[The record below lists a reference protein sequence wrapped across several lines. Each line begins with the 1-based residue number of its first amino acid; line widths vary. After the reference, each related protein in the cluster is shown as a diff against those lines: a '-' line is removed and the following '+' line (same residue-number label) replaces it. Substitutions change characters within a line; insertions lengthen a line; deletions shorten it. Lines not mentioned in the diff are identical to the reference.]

1 MFGDIPLC
9 GDEPYDDELEDAGAE
24 RPEKKKKK
32 KKRKAAEVDF
42 EAISSAG
49 WSETASLAESELGK
63 KLESERLTRLEEEAA
78 RKAAKP
84 EPVVSALAAAEPS
97 TGDPKFDSVLFS
109 RRVMDEAREEK
120 DRRQFDAFEAAK
132 KKPEEKKPRETYD
145 EKWIRKQKMGQQDCS
160 SSAHPAWL
168 KKADHWSYD

>member
-24 RPEKKKKK
+24 RPEKKKK

-78 RKAAKP
+78 RKRADKMRQAEQQVWELGDGQIDDFESDLLDKLRRAKGTDG
-84 EPVVSALAAAEPS
+84 L
-97 TGDPKFDSVLFS
+97 D
-109 RRVMDEAREEK
+109 
-120 DRRQFDAFEAAK
+120 
-132 KKPEEKKPRETYD
+132 
-145 EKWIRKQKMGQQDCS
+145 
-160 SSAHPAWL
+160 
-168 KKADHWSYD
+168 

>member
-1 MFGDIPLC
+1 MFGDILLC
-9 GDEPYDDELEDAGAE
+9 GDEPYDDERYEDAGAE
-24 RPEKKKKK
+24 RPEKKK

-84 EPVVSALAAAEPS
+84 EPVVSALAAAEPVDGRPQVRLGAVPAARDGRGARGEGSDGSS
-97 TGDPKFDSVLFS
+97 TPSRPRRRS
-109 RRVMDEAREEK
+109 RRRRSRARRTTRSGYA
-120 DRRQFDAFEAAK
+120 RRWAS
-132 KKPEEKKPRETYD
+132 
-145 EKWIRKQKMGQQDCS
+145 CS